1 MQHHFI
7 PCCEQASHATHLT
20 IPASIVDWLRRAA
33 YAEIGS
39 AAEALNDAAYAS
51 DREAHPEWFGP
62 PAENLQEIHALLE
75 TIGWSKTTP
84 PTTVQIDLRENCWA
98 FMRVLAG
105 ALEFADE
112 DADEETAR
120 DPALAHDGNAEQ
132 RTGELWDCIAEARA
146 RIDELAVEENTGFV
160 LDIAA

>member
-1 MQHHFI
+1 VTTPI
-7 PCCEQASHATHLT
+7 RRLAATR
-20 IPASIVDWLRRAA
+20 SIRRDR
-33 YAEIGS
+33 S
-39 AAEALNDAAYAS
+39 AAEALNDAAHAS

-112 DADEETAR
+112 DASEKTAR
-120 DPALAHDGNAEQ
+120 DEIEHTPRHPAPAHEGKAEQ

-146 RIDELAVEENTGFV
+146 RIDELAVKENTGFV